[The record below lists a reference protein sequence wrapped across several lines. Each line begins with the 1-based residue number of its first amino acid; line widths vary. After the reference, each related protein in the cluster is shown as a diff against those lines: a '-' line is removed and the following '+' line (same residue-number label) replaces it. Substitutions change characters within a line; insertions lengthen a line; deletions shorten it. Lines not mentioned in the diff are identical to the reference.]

1 MELDKTHYKR
11 PFYRSY
17 YFFISLEITTNYVLK
32 VVIQEML
39 SLVISK
45 MKTNVIFFIYSVY

>member
-1 MELDKTHYKR
+1 MELDKTHYMR

-32 VVIQEML
+32 VVIIN
-39 SLVISK
+39 SRNAFSGD
-45 MKTNVIFFIYSVY
+45 